1 MKQPLISI
9 IIVSWNVS
17 ALLRECLQSIVA
29 TAEHLPIEIIVVDSH
44 SADDTVAMV
53 QREFPD
59 VLLLPQTENV
69 GFPRGNNIG
78 LDHARGDYLL
88 LLNPDATLQEGALR
102 LMIAYIDAH
111 PLVGMVGPQ
120 LHNPDGS
127 HQSSRRRFPTFWTG
141 LFESTWW
148 QPYAPAALLAHYYA
162 TDSAD
167 DAIQQVDW
175 VSGAC
180 MLTRRTVLDQV
191 GGMDELYEM
200 YSEELDW
207 CRRIKEVGWQIVYLP
222 MTHVFH
228 HVGKSSEQAVTRR
241 HIQFNRAKLRYFRKY
256 HGEGVY
262 FLLRL
267 AILAGFMQQIGVE
280 GVKWVLGHHRPMR
293 EQRIRS
299 YWQVVQ
305 SKLPSAGF

>member
-1 MKQPLISI
+1 MKKPLISI
-9 IIVSWNVS
+9 IIVSWNIS
-17 ALLRECLQSIVA
+17 ALLRDCLQSIVA

-59 VLLLPQTENV
+59 VKLLAQTENV

-78 LDHARGDYLL
+78 LAQAQGDYFL

-111 PLVGMVGPQ
+111 PKVGVLGPQ

-141 LFESTWW
+141 LFESTWL
-148 QPYAPAALLAHYYA
+148 QPYAPPSLLAHYYL

-167 DAIQQVDW
+167 TEIQQVDW

-180 MLTRRTVLDQV
+180 LLTRRTVFDQV
-191 GGMDELYEM
+191 GGMDEGYEM
-200 YSEELDW
+200 YSEEVDW
-207 CRRIKEVGWQIVYLP
+207 CRRIKEVGWQVVYMP
-222 MTHVFH
+222 MAHVFH

-256 HGEGVY
+256 HGETTY
-262 FLLRL
+262 ALLRL
-267 AILAGFMQQIGVE
+267 AILVGFVHQMGIE
-280 GVKWVLGHHRPMR
+280 TIKWLAGHHRPMR
-293 EQRIRS
+293 EQRIHA
-299 YWQVVQ
+299 YWQVIR
-305 SKLPSAGF
+305 STLPAAGF